1 MAERRIPHPGP
12 ARDSGRRHRPRLDGR
27 GGLSC
32 ESGERIFAAHPPPPP
47 DAPLSPKP
55 SDHDLLRGPLRIT
68 AQLSVPAH
76 ELAFHATRAGGP
88 GGQHVNTSS
97 TRVELSWCVATSG
110 ALTDAQRDRL
120 LTRLASRLDTSG
132 TLRIVSAETR
142 SQHQNRVR
150 ALARLAET
158 VAAALVVPKVRK
170 KTRPTRGSVEERL
183 SAKRRQTARK
193 ADRRWRGEE

>member
-1 MAERRIPHPGP
+1 
-12 ARDSGRRHRPRLDGR
+12 
-27 GGLSC
+27 
-32 ESGERIFAAHPPPPP
+32 
-47 DAPLSPKP
+47 
-55 SDHDLLRGPLRIT
+55 
-68 AQLSVPAH
+68 
-76 ELAFHATRAGGP
+76 
-88 GGQHVNTSS
+88 
-97 TRVELSWCVATSG
+97 VATSG

-193 ADRRWRGEE
+193 AERRWRGEE